1 MVASPKVEDRVRD
14 LHRRAVAATNDGQPV
29 VGGRLIRSAARLLG
43 LPATKP
49 PPGWPA
55 WPDLATRVLGTYA
68 AVETALGN
76 SARGLALL
84 DEADALVSDAGR
96 GILRQQRGLVLIL
109 IGRMDEALVC
119 FDEAIPLLQQAG
131 EFVVLARTLLNRA
144 MLHQYAGRV
153 RLALADLDQCEQIGA
168 GHPEEEGLARI
179 FAKAAH
185 GRGQARVLTGDIPGA
200 LRDFDAASGFYAEQ
214 SVGMLP
220 VLAVDK
226 ARALLAAGLP
236 HEAAAELDA
245 ALEQFPRLRMNQE
258 HAEAELTRA
267 LAALAS
273 GDPAAARGWAGRAE
287 RRFRRRSN
295 ETWAAVAQ
303 LTVLRADFAAGRRIA
318 RVSAEATALADRLT
332 GLGLRNDA
340 EIAALLAARA
350 RIALGDLD
358 GARAGIAPRDR
369 RTAPLENRLV
379 RRLAL
384 AELGAA
390 SGHRRVTFANARA
403 GLTQLERHR
412 SRFGSVD
419 LQTGTTSLGKELADA
434 GLSAALA
441 QRSPGV
447 VFRWLDRSRAQAF
460 RFRPVRP
467 PSHPE
472 TVDAVAELRFLSM
485 QIRAGE
491 LAGKPDVQAVK
502 RCAALEREIRAKG
515 WQAEG
520 AAVDHSEAKLREIG
534 DELAATGS
542 AMVCFLADR
551 GALCAQVIANHRVA
565 LIELGPASA
574 VAEPVARLHSDLDAL
589 CGRQLPP
596 QLDRVIRRSVR
607 TQVTAL
613 DAILLAPL
621 APRLGDLDVVVVPTG
636 ALSAIPWGLLP
647 TLHGRPVTVTPSS
660 SAWLDAGRR
669 ARRATGAPLLVAGSD
684 LTHAEAEVARLA
696 PLYPDAEVLTGPD
709 ATVAA
714 TLKAFDGCRLA
725 HFAAHGHHER
735 ENVLFSRLNLAD
747 GPLMAYDVQ
756 QLATAPEQVVL
767 SSCDVGQAVVRA
779 GDEVLGFTAA
789 LLYGGSRTVVSSVAR
804 VDDRTA
810 GGVMLAFHQAL
821 AVGTPPAR
829 ALADAAKAEPL
840 MPFVCF
846 GRS

>member
-1 MVASPKVEDRVRD
+1 MVASAKVEDRVRD

-49 PPGWPA
+49 PPDWPS

-84 DEADALVSDAGR
+84 DEADVLVSDAGR

-119 FDEAIPLLQQAG
+119 FDEAIPLLRQAG

-153 RLALADLDQCEQIGA
+153 RPALADLDQCEQIGA
-168 GHPEEEGLARI
+168 GQTEEEGLARI

-236 HEAAAELDA
+236 QEAAAELDA

-267 LAALAS
+267 LAALAAGEPS
-273 GDPAAARGWAGRAE
+273 TARSWAVRAE
-287 RRFRRRSN
+287 RRFRRRDN

-318 RVSAEATALADRLT
+318 RVAAEATALAGRLT

-350 RIALGDLD
+350 RIVLGDLD
-358 GARAGIAPRDR
+358 GARAAIAPRDR

-390 SGHRRVTFANARA
+390 SGHRRITFANARA
-403 GLTQLERHR
+403 GLTQLQRHR

-434 GLSAALA
+434 GLTAAMA

-467 PSHPE
+467 PTHP
-472 TVDAVAELRFLSM
+472 
-485 QIRAGE
+485 
-491 LAGKPDVQAVK
+491 
-502 RCAALEREIRAKG
+502 
-515 WQAEG
+515 
-520 AAVDHSEAKLREIG
+520 
-534 DELAATGS
+534 
-542 AMVCFLADR
+542 
-551 GALCAQVIANHRVA
+551 
-565 LIELGPASA
+565 
-574 VAEPVARLHSDLDAL
+574 
-589 CGRQLPP
+589 
-596 QLDRVIRRSVR
+596 
-607 TQVTAL
+607 
-613 DAILLAPL
+613 
-621 APRLGDLDVVVVPTG
+621 
-636 ALSAIPWGLLP
+636 
-647 TLHGRPVTVTPSS
+647 
-660 SAWLDAGRR
+660 
-669 ARRATGAPLLVAGSD
+669 
-684 LTHAEAEVARLA
+684 
-696 PLYPDAEVLTGPD
+696 
-709 ATVAA
+709 
-714 TLKAFDGCRLA
+714 
-725 HFAAHGHHER
+725 
-735 ENVLFSRLNLAD
+735 
-747 GPLMAYDVQ
+747 
-756 QLATAPEQVVL
+756 
-767 SSCDVGQAVVRA
+767 
-779 GDEVLGFTAA
+779 
-789 LLYGGSRTVVSSVAR
+789 
-804 VDDRTA
+804 
-810 GGVMLAFHQAL
+810 
-821 AVGTPPAR
+821 GT
-829 ALADAAKAEPL
+829 
-840 MPFVCF
+840 
-846 GRS
+846 